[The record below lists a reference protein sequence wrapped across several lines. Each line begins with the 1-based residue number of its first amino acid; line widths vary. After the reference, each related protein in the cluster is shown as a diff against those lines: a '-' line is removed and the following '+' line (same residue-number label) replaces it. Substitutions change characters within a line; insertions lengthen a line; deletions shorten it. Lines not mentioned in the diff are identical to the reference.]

1 MKYLLITLYF
11 LRSCNCVFPQKVTFD
26 YNKNG
31 ARTERYVHLP
41 KPNHPTSV
49 AEVNNQTFQDNLVKL
64 YPNPTKNYLQIELK
78 DTDILQ
84 IEISDLSGRTLMTI
98 SNL

>member
-11 LRSCNCVFPQKVTFD
+11 LRYCNCVFPQKVTFD

>member
-11 LRSCNCVFPQKVTFD
+11 LLSCNCVFPQKVTFD

-78 DTDILQ
+78 DTDILP